1 MGMSMPANPGQGEGQ
16 EGKVIIK
23 GMRGEPAVVSG
34 SNSRVYRKTLI
45 ICALPIPDFFPG
57 HDWPRL

>member
-23 GMRGEPAVVSG
+23 GMRGEQEG
-34 SNSRVYRKTLI
+34 
-45 ICALPIPDFFPG
+45 
-57 HDWPRL
+57 